1 MIIYND
7 KKECSGCTACF
18 SICPKQAIDMVE
30 DEKGFKYPEID
41 DNKCINCNLCIKVC
55 PLKKELK
62 DNQPLEVYAVKNRN
76 EEVRARSSSGGFFNE
91 ISKYVIKN
99 GGYVFGAVYDE
110 NFDVYHYGT
119 NDIKENERFK
129 GSKYVKSDVKNTY
142 NEVKV
147 LLNKNIMVLYSGT
160 PCQIDGLKQYL
171 KNINQENLIT
181 CDNVCHGTPSPK
193 IFREFKKE
201 LENNH
206 NSKIKEFTFRYKVNE
221 STQNIYALFENGSK
235 YIGNSAI
242 DKYYKLFLKNINLR
256 DCCFDCHYSNTKRVG
271 DFSIADFWGIE
282 KSIQNF
288 DDKKGV
294 SLVLINTEKAKSIF
308 SLIKEN
314 LDVRESNISDALQT
328 NLIHPS
334 VADKNKDEFWKCYL
348 SKGYNVAVKKYTKIK
363 ILMKIKTIGKSIL
376 SKLGVLEKVKRIGGK
391 NE

>member
-18 SICPKQAIDMVE
+18 NICPKQAIDMVE

-62 DNQPLEVYAVKNRN
+62 DNKPLEVYAVKNRD

-91 ISKYVIKN
+91 ISKYVIIN
-99 GGYVFGAVYDE
+99 GGYVFGAVYDKK
-110 NFDVYHYGT
+110 FDVYHYGT

-142 NEVKV
+142 KEVKE
-147 LLNKNIMVLYSGT
+147 LLGKNIMVLYSGT

-193 IFREFKKE
+193 IFREYKKE
-201 LENNH
+201 LENNN

-221 STQNIYALFENGSK
+221 STQNIYVLFENGSK
-235 YIGNSAI
+235 YIENSAI
-242 DKYYKLFLKNINLR
+242 DKYYKLFHKNINLR
-256 DCCFDCHYSNTKRVG
+256 DCCFDCHYSNTNRVG
-271 DFSIADFWGIE
+271 DFSIGDFWGIE

-288 DDKKGV
+288 EDKKGV

-314 LDVRESNISDALQT
+314 LDVKESNIIDALQP

-334 VADKNKDEFWKCYL
+334 IADKNKDEFWKCYL
-348 SKGYNVAVKKYTKIK
+348 NKGYNVAVKKYTKIK
-363 ILMKIKTIGKSIL
+363 ILIKIKTIGKGIL
-376 SKLGVLEKVKRIGGK
+376 SKLGVLEKVKRIREK